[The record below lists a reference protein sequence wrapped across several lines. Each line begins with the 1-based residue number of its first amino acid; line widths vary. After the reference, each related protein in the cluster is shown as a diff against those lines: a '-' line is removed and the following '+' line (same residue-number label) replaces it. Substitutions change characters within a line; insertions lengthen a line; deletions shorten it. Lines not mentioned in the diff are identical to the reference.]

1 MYYSIRY
8 FGEVR
13 EHLPQYE
20 GHFCMYC
27 ILIMSYSH
35 QKMVS
40 GDGETENALSPCYT
54 AYTH

>member
-20 GHFCMYC
+20 GHFLYVLYFDNV
-27 ILIMSYSH
+27 IFSP
-35 QKMVS
+35 
-40 GDGETENALSPCYT
+40 ENGVRGWRD
-54 AYTH
+54 